1 MTDLVQT
8 PADAERVSGNKQEKV
23 AGATLAAGMPAYA
36 DGADG
41 FQLKPAQAD
50 AAATAKVVGMTLN
63 GADDDQPVIIQTDG
77 VFKPGATVV
86 VGQVYAVS
94 AANPGKIAPYGDLV
108 SSNRVTILGVG
119 ISTSEILLGIINSE
133 VAIP

>member
-8 PADAERVSGNKQEKV
+8 PADVERVSGNKQEKI
-23 AGATLAAGMPAYA
+23 AGATITAGMPVYA
-36 DGADG
+36 DGADT

-50 AAATAKVVGMTLN
+50 AAATAKVAGMALN
-63 GADDDQPVIIQTDG
+63 SADDEQPIIFQTDG

-86 VGQVYAVS
+86 IGETYALS

-108 SSNRVTILGVG
+108 STNRVTILGVG

-133 VAIP
+133 VAKP